1 MLRMLVEEEYG
12 FKYWLWE
19 VDASW
24 EEVKDILDDK
34 TKDKHFYSGASNG
47 GLSGQ
52 FPDGDWEEI
61 TYEEWVSKRKNREF
75 DAIGMLHTKD
85 DTWYA
90 SEEDVQFSNPHT
102 GESFDDE

>member
-1 MLRMLVEEEYG
+1 MLVEEEYG

-61 TYEEWVSKRKNREF
+61 TYEEWVSKRKNREY
-75 DAIGMLHTKD
+75 DAIGMLHIKD